1 MMQVTNMPMWIMPII
16 LVAVVWTLFWKVL
29 SLWHAAKK
37 GKKGWF
43 ILLLL
48 VNSLGVLDVFYLF
61 YVEKIKAK
69 KLFK

>member
-1 MMQVTNMPMWIMPII
+1 MQVTNMPTWVMCIIM
-16 LVAVVWTLFWKVL
+16 VAVVWTVFWKAL

-37 GKKGWF
+37 GRKGWF

-48 VNSLGVLDVFYLF
+48 INSLGALDAFYLF
-61 YVEKIKAK
+61 YVEKIKTK